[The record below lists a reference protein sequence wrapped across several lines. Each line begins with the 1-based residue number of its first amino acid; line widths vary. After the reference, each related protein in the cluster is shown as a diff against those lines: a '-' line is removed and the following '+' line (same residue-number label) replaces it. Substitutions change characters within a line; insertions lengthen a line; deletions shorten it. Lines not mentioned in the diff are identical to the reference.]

1 MSLGADPLVSFALAL
16 HPHCNEPGSS
26 PRPRLI
32 DHGPSHGPR
41 AWGVSVAG
49 TALGILLASSV
60 TVAGAQAQ
68 SQLLESVKQNP
79 ALAKQL
85 CAELRQMNGSGIAST
100 SNQAIQTIAQQ
111 RQLSFTDAEILTTYV
126 VGLYCP
132 DVR

>member
-1 MSLGADPLVSFALAL
+1 MVSPALAL
-16 HPHCNEPGSS
+16 PPEFTA
-26 PRPRLI
+26 PRL
-32 DHGPSHGPR
+32 SGPR

-49 TALGILLASSV
+49 AGLGILLASLG
-60 TVAGAQAQ
+60 TMAGAQAQ

-85 CAELRQMNGSGIAST
+85 CVELRQMNGSGIAST

-111 RQLSFTDAEILTTYV
+111 RQLSFTDAEVLTTYV

>member
-1 MSLGADPLVSFALAL
+1 M
-16 HPHCNEPGSS
+16 
-26 PRPRLI
+26 
-32 DHGPSHGPR
+32 
-41 AWGVSVAG
+41 
-49 TALGILLASSV
+49 

-132 DVR
+132 NVR